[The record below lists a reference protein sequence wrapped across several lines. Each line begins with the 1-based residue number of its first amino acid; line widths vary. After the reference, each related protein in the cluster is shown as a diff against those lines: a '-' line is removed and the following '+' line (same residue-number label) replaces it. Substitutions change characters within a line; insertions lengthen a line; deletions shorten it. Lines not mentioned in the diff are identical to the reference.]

1 MGMIGYAVVR
11 TEERT
16 NMQFNATATKTF
28 AVGAALTLAL
38 VGCGANNSSQASSS
52 ASSSSAS
59 ASSSSVVEQ
68 KEAIISWTNAG
79 SAEEA
84 AKGAGL
90 DKFGVIPSLTLDGK
104 EFKDPKFSYAGGVAQ
119 AVYETDGVK
128 FILRKGAS
136 GHTTPLTDRDLTSF
150 KNKETT
156 SIDGTDVTE
165 YGAAHGASTVLT
177 WNENS
182 YDYGVTY
189 QAADKGDASID
200 AKEVDEI
207 VRAIKGANAAA
218 QQQNN
223 SSSSQQQNSSSSS
236 SSSQQQGSGSQQQ
249 GVNDAQAQA
258 DANSAAK
265 ARYNALAS
273 NGLTDSV
280 SDAAVSWQGDHWLVT
295 FTYND
300 TFFEVDCDNEGVVLA
315 QREYQNGVKVEY
327 GQNNEGVVNQE
338 EIDTA
343 GQETRTEEGSDE
355 GNISAGENGDGSNG

>member
-16 NMQFNATATKTF
+16 NMQLNATATKTF

-68 KEAIISWTNAG
+68 KETVISWTNAG

-90 DKFGVIPSLTLDGK
+90 DKFGAIPSLTLDGK

-119 AVYETDGVK
+119 AVYENSGVK
-128 FILRKGAS
+128 FIIRKGAN
-136 GHTTPLTDRDLTSF
+136 GHTAPLTDRDLTSF
-150 KNKETT
+150 KNKETV

-165 YGAAHGASTVLT
+165 YGLAHGASTVLT
-177 WNENS
+177 WSENS
-182 YDYGVTY
+182 YDYAVTY
-189 QAADKGDASID
+189 QAADKGDASMD
-200 AKEVDEI
+200 SNEVTEI
-207 VRAIKGANAAA
+207 VNAIKGANAAA

-223 SSSSQQQNSSSSS
+223 SSSSQQQQQQQSSS
-236 SSSQQQGSGSQQQ
+236 SQQQ

-265 ARYNALAS
+265 ARYNALAA

-300 TFFEVDCDNEGVVLA
+300 TFFEVDCDNEGVVLN

-343 GQETRTEEGSDE
+343 GQESRTEEGSDE